1 MEELKKMVSRIE
13 SIDQTVMAKIDQLNV
28 MLGNMAVSLERNTQM
43 LAAHKDIYQLQ
54 IRELTELLKK
64 NSAALEE
71 TEDRVDKL
79 EKTKDKFLYMIMGAI
94 PFSGGVGEFV
104 SRLFHL

>member
-1 MEELKKMVSRIE
+1 MEELRAMVSRIE
-13 SIDQTVMAKIDQLNV
+13 SIDKTVMAKIDQLNV

-54 IRELTELLKK
+54 IKELTDLLKR
-64 NSAALEE
+64 NSAAIEE
-71 TEDRVDKL
+71 TDERVSSL
-79 EKTKDKFLYMIMGAI
+79 EKTKDKFVYMILGAI
-94 PFSGGVGEFV
+94 PFSGGVGAFV